1 MLTKDENLDFQGEVR
16 RETEKAYLVFDGA
29 HETWIPKSMIK
40 SERAVT
46 SSIKDDRIF
55 EIAEWLAREKGIV

>member
-1 MLTKDENLDFQGEVR
+1 MSNTIEFCGEVR

-29 HETWIPKSMIK
+29 HETWIPKSQIK
-40 SERAVT
+40 SERIV
-46 SSIKDDRIF
+46 SQSVKDDRIF

>member
-1 MLTKDENLDFQGEVR
+1 MANLIEFCGEVR

-29 HETWIPKSMIK
+29 HETWLPKSQIK
-40 SERAVT
+40 SERIV
-46 SSIKDDRIF
+46 SQSVKDDRVF

>member
-1 MLTKDENLDFQGEVR
+1 MANTIEFCGEVR
-16 RETEKAYLVFDGA
+16 RETEKAYLVYDGA

-40 SERAVT
+40 SERIVA
-46 SSIKDDRIF
+46 SSRKDDRIF